1 MQLMR
6 RILDAQFQK
15 SHLRK
20 IVSNS
25 KSLNNDK
32 QSMLY
37 NALTKNEFIFDRTL
51 GTWKIKPVHIE
62 LHPGKKPYY
71 DKPYPVP
78 WSHEEVFCKAVDNL
92 REPGVWKNVNR
103 LDLRAP
109 TFIQPKRNRTL
120 ILLSDFRKN

>member
-51 GTWKIKPVHIE
+51 GT
-62 LHPGKKPYY
+62 
-71 DKPYPVP
+71 
-78 WSHEEVFCKAVDNL
+78 
-92 REPGVWKNVNR
+92 
-103 LDLRAP
+103 
-109 TFIQPKRNRTL
+109 
-120 ILLSDFRKN
+120 